1 MSLCDFLK
9 PLLEPKEYEIYKYK
23 FGLDRTDRPV
33 CQIPYINLSIED
45 WELAEARLKFYVLMY
60 DASLEDAELSLYRWV
75 KLARTIPALSQV
87 EPDEHRPGSG
97 SSNKRYN
104 KRENI

>member
-33 CQIPYINLSIED
+33 CQIPYIHLSIEE

-75 KLARTIPALSQV
+75 NLARTIPALGEEKGKGQ
-87 EPDEHRPGSG
+87 EAGRRDCNQHEAG
-97 SSNKRYN
+97 NLL
-104 KRENI
+104 